1 MVSQNKHIT
10 ADQTPDAVKKIV
22 LAILET
28 VSDPEVPVLSVIDLG
43 IVRNI
48 AVIIPPPSGGRG
60 VGVLLSVTPTYT
72 GCPAIDVM
80 NMSMRM
86 ALLQAG
92 FTDIKIEQVLSPAW
106 TTDWMSEA
114 GKEKLK
120 AYGIA
125 PPQYRQAVCT
135 PDSFQQE
142 EAIQCPLCNSY
153 HTELVSQFGSTA
165 CKALYKCLDC
175 KEPFDYFKCH

>member
-1 MVSQNKHIT
+1 MGITNKNIIINK
-10 ADQTPDAVKKIV
+10 TPEEIKTIIWQ
-22 LAILET
+22 ILET
-28 VSDPEVPVLSVIDLG
+28 VPDPEVPVLSVIDLG
-43 IVRNI
+43 IVR
-48 AVIIPPPSGGRG
+48 
-60 VGVLLSVTPTYT
+60 SVDVMQTSTSVSWGIFITITPTYT

-80 NMSMRM
+80 NMQIRL

-92 FTDIKIEQVLSPAW
+92 FTDIKISQVLSPAW
-106 TTDWMSEA
+106 TTDWMSEK

-125 PPQYRQAVCT
+125 PPQYSQSVCT
-135 PDSFQQE
+135 PDAFQQE

-153 HTELVSQFGSTA
+153 HTRLVSQFGSTA
-165 CKALYKCLDC
+165 CKALYQCNDC